1 MTKKSKAVP
10 ALDEPTRR
18 LLRRLLRENV
28 RPYSWRLAAAT
39 LCMGLVAAATAMNAW
54 LMEPVLDQ
62 VFVEKNLE
70 MLYVIPGVVVAVA
83 VIKGFSSYGQSVL
96 MTGVGQRIIADLQV
110 AMFSHLM
117 RADLAFFHKTSTG
130 QLISRFTNDVAMLR
144 AAVSTALTGIAKDFL
159 TLIALVAVMF
169 YQNWSLAIIAFFVFP
184 VAVLPIARIG
194 RRIRRVSVDT
204 QTEMA
209 EFTSLLDDTFLGA
222 RHVRAYG
229 MEAYETGRAANLVK
243 RIYKLMMKSTRVR
256 SIAHPMMEA
265 LGGIAVAVI
274 VLYGGSQVIA
284 GTTTPGTFFSFV
296 SALLMAYQPM
306 KDLAKLNANLE
317 EGLAAAQRVYAL
329 LDLEAEIR
337 DAPGA
342 RPLVLKGGA
351 VRLDNVQF
359 AYAPD
364 KPALKGLSLSIPAGA
379 QAALVGA
386 SGSGKSTIL
395 NLIPRFYDVQS
406 GSVTVD
412 GQDVRGLTL
421 ASLRGAIALVSQ
433 EVSLFDDTVRAN
445 IAYGKPDA
453 TAAEIEAAARTAAA
467 HDFIAALPQGYD
479 TPVGGQGV
487 MLSGGQRQRI
497 AIARAMLKNAPILL
511 LDEATSALD
520 SDSERQVQAALS
532 TLMKGRTTLV
542 VAHRLSTIKDADV
555 IYVIGD
561 GRVLESGT
569 HAELLARRGAYARLH
584 DMQFAED
591 TPAAADAPRHAPAT
605 DGGPDRP
612 IRITTA

>member
-1 MTKKSKAVP
+1 MTHASKAVR
-10 ALDEPTRR
+10 ALDEPTTR

-28 RPYSWRLAAAT
+28 RPYFWRLAAAV
-39 LCMGLVAAATAMNAW
+39 LCMAFVAAATAMNAW
-54 LMEPVLDQ
+54 MMEPVLDQ
-62 VFVEKNLE
+62 VFVEKNRE
-70 MLYVIPGVVVAVA
+70 MLYLIPA
-83 VIKGFSSYGQSVL
+83 VIIALAAVKGFAGYGQSVL
-96 MTGVGQRIIADLQV
+96 MTGVGQHIIVDLQV

-117 RADLAFFHKTSTG
+117 RADLAFFNKTSTG

-144 AAVSTALTGIAKDFL
+144 AAVSTALTGIAKDLL
-159 TLIALVAVMF
+159 TLVALVGVMF
-169 YQNWSLAIIAFFVFP
+169 YQNWSLAIIAFFAFP

-209 EFTSLLDDTFLGA
+209 EFTTLLDDTFLGA

-229 MEAYETGRAANLVK
+229 MEDYETGRASHLVK

-256 SIAHPMMEA
+256 SVAHPMMEA
-265 LGGIAVAVI
+265 LGGTAVAVI

-337 DAPGA
+337 DAPDA
-342 RPLVLKGGA
+342 KPLALEGGA
-351 VRLDNVQF
+351 IRLEDVQF

-364 KPALKGLSLSIPAGA
+364 NRALKGLSLVVPAGA
-379 QAALVGA
+379 TAALVGA
-386 SGSGKSTIL
+386 SGAGKSTVL
-395 NLIPRFYDVQS
+395 NLIPRFYDVQ
-406 GSVTVD
+406 GGRVTID
-412 GQDVRGLTL
+412 GQDVRSLTL

-453 TAAEIEAAARTAAA
+453 SQSEIEAAARAAAA
-467 HDFIAALPQGYD
+467 HDFIAQLPQGYD
-479 TPVGGQGV
+479 TPVGGQGA

-520 SDSERQVQAALS
+520 SDSERQVQAALGA
-532 TLMKGRTTLV
+532 LMRGRTTLI
-542 VAHRLSTIKDADV
+542 VAHRLSTVKDADI
-555 IYVIGD
+555 IYVIGE
-561 GRVLESGT
+561 GRVVEQGT
-569 HAELLARRGAYARLH
+569 HGELLARRGAYARLYE
-584 DMQFAED
+584 MQFTEEA
-591 TPAAADAPRHAPAT
+591 PAAAAGRA
-605 DGGPDRP
+605 
-612 IRITTA
+612 